1 MFLTNTYIIINVI
14 SISSLFDSILIIE
27 SVIVTNNDF
36 VEIGR
41 NSILLRRTHMA
52 IYVYEEYY

>member
-14 SISSLFDSILIIE
+14 SISSLFDTILIIE

-41 NSILLRRTHMA
+41 NLILLKKFNNF
-52 IYVYEEYY
+52 YN